1 MTGEYSFSDIVKA
14 LDIYELLRCKAA
26 PAILK
31 HSKSADLLRKSLLSH
46 VWRVPSSKALSCK
59 HERLFDLLT
68 LASLQ
73 NEKNSQ

>member
-31 HSKSADLLRKSLLSH
+31 HSESAD
-46 VWRVPSSKALSCK
+46 SKCNYSEPK
-59 HERLFDLLT
+59 GEVT
-68 LASLQ
+68 TMS
-73 NEKNSQ
+73 K